1 MDLAQRL
8 NELAIANSQGLLNDD
23 EYRLLRQNLFEQHS
37 SSVILPKENPVV
49 PVTRVHAQMRGTSPG
64 PVVPSPSPRRSA
76 HRPTPEPARAPPSPS
91 RPKNAVTTGM
101 ANLLRK
107 ATGRKMPTPANDPPT
122 TRDLRKG
129 SGTSQLAGPSDPP
142 TPKRSALLPR
152 MLYKKHAEIPPL
164 RTDVSSRPS
173 YATSSATVGHA
184 TGYYASD
191 YAVPSSPSSS
201 NFSGSLIS
209 PVQYD
214 NTFSSI
220 HDVFDDDN
228 LHTAKDIRSAI
239 TATEDEGRRLV
250 EAFNDLE
257 ANTIR
262 RIQKQRARRL
272 PTTTPA
278 NVNVLLEGREWR
290 THRLVTS
297 PSSPRLDTKTHSHHR
312 HIASSLERRGSDVAS
327 IRSGSS
333 NYTSLSHSK
342 SIASLPK
349 HPSSPLSATFRMPS
363 IMRKSS
369 ISSVSSHTPSVS
381 PSSGTLGVNTHARG
395 LSRSTSQLGLR
406 TLKGS
411 SALASTETIGGA
423 NPDPPEYNDDAELS
437 DIRQRREDLVARY
450 QSRVEFLR
458 AKLRGAE
465 LHEKLLRK

>member
-1 MDLAQRL
+1 
-8 NELAIANSQGLLNDD
+8 
-23 EYRLLRQNLFEQHS
+23 
-37 SSVILPKENPVV
+37 
-49 PVTRVHAQMRGTSPG
+49 
-64 PVVPSPSPRRSA
+64 
-76 HRPTPEPARAPPSPS
+76 
-91 RPKNAVTTGM
+91 M
-101 ANLLRK
+101 ANLIRK
-107 ATGRKMPTPANDPPT
+107 ATGRKTPTPVNAPLT
-122 TRDLRKG
+122 TRDVRKG
-129 SGTSQLAGPSDPP
+129 SSASQAASPSDPP

-152 MLYKKHAEIPPL
+152 ILHKKSAEIPPL

-173 YATSSATVGHA
+173 HATSSATVGHA
-184 TGYYASD
+184 ASYYASD
-191 YAVPSSPSSS
+191 YATPSSPSSS

-209 PVQYD
+209 PVHHD

-220 HDVFDDDN
+220 RDVFDDDN
-228 LHTAKDIRSAI
+228 LHTVKDIRSAI

-250 EAFNDLE
+250 EAFNNLE
-257 ANTIR
+257 ATTIR

-297 PSSPRLDTKTHSHHR
+297 PSSPRLDTKTRSHHR
-312 HIASSLERRGSDVAS
+312 HIISSLESSGSDVAS

-333 NYTSLSHSK
+333 NYTSLSQSK
-342 SIASLPK
+342 SVASLPK
-349 HPSSPLSATFRMPS
+349 HPSSPLSSHFRMPS
-363 IMRKSS
+363 IMRKPS
-369 ISSVSSHTPSVS
+369 ISSVSSHTPSVA
-381 PSSGTLGVNTHARG
+381 PSSGTLGVNTHTHTHG

-406 TLKGS
+406 TLKGN

-423 NPDPPEYNDDAELS
+423 NPDAPEYNDDAELS
-437 DIRQRREDLVARY
+437 DIRRRREDLVARY